1 MRNAQFRPIL
11 VLMMIAVIAACK
23 KSSKDSTEATVTNPV
38 IVTTVGAGVPD
49 VYKKIYGASS
59 ITSDGTYLTIKT
71 NGLPDHKSAYYA
83 TNNTL
88 YENFVGVTFGGY
100 TFNKNPNS
108 MASQNYT
115 FKIPLNPTV
124 AATHASTPM
133 GPIGVAI
140 NGVPLYNQYAGG
152 GAALSGEIVSFDQG
166 YGHPDPGSHYHYHV
180 EPIKLTA
187 TKGSEALMGFLLD
200 GFPVYG
206 PKENGATVPTASLDA
221 YHGHTSATADF
232 PGGIYHYHFSTD
244 APYLNGSG
252 FYGTSGTVSY

>member
-1 MRNAQFRPIL
+1 MKSIRLNSSLIL
-11 VLMMIAVIAACK
+11 LLALITLACK
-23 KSSKDSTEATVTNPV
+23 KSVTVTEDTITNPV
-38 IVTTVGAGVPD
+38 VVTTVGTGVPD

-59 ITSDGTYLTIKT
+59 ITSDGTYITIKS

-88 YENFVGVTFGGY
+88 YEAFYGTTFGGS
-100 TFNKNPNS
+100 TFNKNPS
-108 MASQNYT
+108 TLAAQSYT

-124 AATHASTPM
+124 AAVHASTPM

-140 NGVPLYNQYAGG
+140 NGIPLYNQYAGG
-152 GAALSGEIVSFDQG
+152 GAALGSEMVSFDQG

-187 TKGSEALMGFLLD
+187 TKGSDALMGFLLD

-206 PKENGATVPTASLDA
+206 PKENGATVATASLDA
-221 YHGHTSATADF
+221 YHGHTSPTTDY

>member
-1 MRNAQFRPIL
+1 MKSIRLNSSIALML
-11 VLMMIAVIAACK
+11 VLIILACK
-23 KSSKDSTEATVTNPV
+23 KSSTTTEATVTNPV
-38 IVTTVGAGVPD
+38 VITTVGSGVPD

-59 ITSDGTYLTIKT
+59 ITSDGTYLTIKS

-88 YENFVGVTFGGY
+88 YEAFNGTTFGGF
-100 TFNKNPNS
+100 TFSKNPNS
-108 MASQNYT
+108 MASASYT
-115 FKIPLNPTV
+115 FKIPLNPAV
-124 AATHASTPM
+124 ATTHTSTPM

-187 TKGSEALMGFLLD
+187 TKGSDALLGFLLD

-206 PKENGATVPTASLDA
+206 PKENGATVATSSLDA
-221 YHGHTSATADF
+221 YHGHTSATADY
-232 PGGIYHYHFSTD
+232 PAGIYHYHFSTD